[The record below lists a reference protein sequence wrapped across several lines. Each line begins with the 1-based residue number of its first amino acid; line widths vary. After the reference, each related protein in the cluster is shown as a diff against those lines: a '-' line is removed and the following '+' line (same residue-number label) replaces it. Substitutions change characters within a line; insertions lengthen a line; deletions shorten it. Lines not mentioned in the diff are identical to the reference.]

1 MLKDT
6 VRLCVVGSINMDLVT
21 TTEHMPD
28 QGETVLGNHF
38 ATYPGGKGANQAM
51 AAARLG
57 ADVSLIGAMGDD
69 AFGNQLREHFK
80 NEGIHING
88 IETFS
93 HESTGLATIIVTEND
108 NRIIVTSGANE
119 QVTPELVD
127 RQRDIILN
135 SDIILLQFEIPMET
149 IVYVAQLAQEHGI
162 QVIINPA
169 PYQEMPK
176 ELLSTASYFTPNEIE
191 LSSMANLPLFESV
204 KEKMVVT
211 KGNEGVQFW
220 ENGFHTV
227 PSYQVDVKD
236 TTGAGDTFNGAFAKQ
251 LAGGAPL
258 KDAVSYANAAAALS
272 ITKLGAQ
279 GGMPTE
285 TELKQFL
292 NKQSM

>member
-1 MLKDT
+1 MVKDP

-21 TTEHMPD
+21 TSDNMPN
-28 QGETVLGNHF
+28 QGETVLGHHF

-57 ADVSLIGAMGDD
+57 ADVSLVGAMGDD

-80 NEGIHING
+80 NEGIQIDG

-127 RQRDIILN
+127 RQREIILN

-149 IVYVAQLAQEHGI
+149 IVYVAELAKEHGI
-162 QVIINPA
+162 QVIVNPA

-176 ELLSTASYFTPNEIE
+176 ELLNTVSYFTPNEIE
-191 LSSMANLPLFESV
+191 LASMAHLPLFESV
-204 KEKMVVT
+204 KEKMIVT
-211 KGNEGVQFW
+211 KGSDGVQYW

-251 LAGGAPL
+251 LVGGATL

-272 ITKLGAQ
+272 ITKRGAQ